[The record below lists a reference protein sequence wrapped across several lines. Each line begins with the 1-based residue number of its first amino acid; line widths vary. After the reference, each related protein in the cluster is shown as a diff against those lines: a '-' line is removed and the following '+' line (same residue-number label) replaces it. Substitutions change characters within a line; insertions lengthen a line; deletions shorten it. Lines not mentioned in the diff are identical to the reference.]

1 MKSIIKLNIIKA
13 LLFGMVCL
21 ASLSCTGQQ
30 FSLYSDFPGGN
41 IRVEKIN
48 QDTVWI
54 RPDLRDTNGEWFYW
68 YFAVNNAK
76 GKTLTFVLTKPN
88 CLTSKGP
95 AISTD
100 GGKYWSW
107 INPDHSWDSSFSY
120 TFKTNSE
127 VRFSMGMPYTQ
138 NHFQQFIGTYLKSE
152 FVTIDTLA
160 TTKAGRSVERVIL
173 KSKSGTVKY
182 KVLITTRHHA
192 CEMMGNYEMEGIISE
207 ILKDEWLKNNIEFC
221 LIPFMDKDGV
231 ENGDQG
237 KNRIPHDHNRDY
249 DGTSIYASVS
259 ALRRWVPGW
268 SENKLVVTVD
278 LHCPWIKAE
287 NNENIYVVG
296 SSDEKIA
303 AQQQLFLSILKST
316 NNGELKISEKSYFPY
331 GKDWNTAEKATPG
344 LSFGKWSSQLE
355 GVKLPISI
363 EFPYS
368 NNEGQTITQDNA
380 RDFGADLARAIKK
393 YMMQL

>member
-1 MKSIIKLNIIKA
+1 MNMTKFF
-13 LLFGMVCL
+13 LFGFICL
-21 ASLSCTGQQ
+21 VSFTCSSQQ
-30 FSLYSDFPGGN
+30 FNLYCDFPGGN
-41 IRVEKIN
+41 ILVNKIKH
-48 QDTVWI
+48 DTIWI
-54 RPDLRDTNGEWFYW
+54 QPDLRDTQGEWFYW
-68 YFAVNNAK
+68 CFAVNNAK

-95 AISTD
+95 ATSMD
-100 GGKYWSW
+100 GGNHWNW
-107 INPDHSWDSSFSY
+107 INPDTSWDSSFSY

-138 NHFQQFIGTYLKSE
+138 RHFQQFIGPYRKSE

-160 TTKAGRSVERVIL
+160 TSKAGRSVERVII
-173 KSKSGTVKY
+173 KPQSSIVKY

-192 CEMMGNYEMEGIISE
+192 CEMMGNYEMEGIIAE
-207 ILKDEWLKNNIEFC
+207 ILKDEWLKNNVEFC

-249 DGTSIYASVS
+249 SGKSIYASVT
-259 ALRRWVPGW
+259 ALRNWVPVW
-268 SENKLVVTVD
+268 SKNKLAVTLD

-296 SSDEKIA
+296 SPDEKMA
-303 AQQQLFLSILKST
+303 LQQRLFLTILKST

-331 GKDWNTAEKATPG
+331 GKDWNSADKATPG
-344 LSFGKWSSQLE
+344 LSFGKWTAQLV
-355 GVKLPISI
+355 GVKLAISI

-368 NNEGQTITQDNA
+368 NNEVQTITQDNT
-380 RDFGADLARAIKK
+380 RDFGTDLTKAIKK
-393 YMMQL
+393 YLMQL

>member
-1 MKSIIKLNIIKA
+1 MSMIKSF
-13 LLFGMVCL
+13 LFGFVCL
-21 ASLSCTGQQ
+21 VSINCIGQD
-30 FSLYSDFPGGN
+30 FNLYSDFPGGN
-41 IRVEKIN
+41 ILIDKIKG
-48 QDTVWI
+48 DTIWI
-54 RPDLRDTNGEWFYW
+54 RPNLRDTQGEWFYW
-68 YFAVNNAK
+68 CFAVNNAK
-76 GKTLTFVLTKPN
+76 GKTLTFVLTKSN

-95 AISTD
+95 ATSMD
-100 GGKYWSW
+100 GGNHWNWLNADS
-107 INPDHSWDSSFSY
+107 SWDSSFTYS
-120 TFKTNSE
+120 FHTNSE

-138 NHFQQFIGTYLKSE
+138 KQFQQFIGPYRKSE

-160 TTKAGRSVERVIL
+160 TTKAGRCVERVIL
-173 KSKSGTVKY
+173 KAKSAKVKY

-192 CEMMGNYEMEGIISE
+192 CEMMGNYEMEGIIAE

-249 DGTSIYASVS
+249 SGTSIYASVA
-259 ALRRWVPGW
+259 ALRNWVPSW

-303 AQQQLFLSILKST
+303 AQQQFFLSILKST
-316 NNGELKISEKSYFPY
+316 NNGELKTSEKSYFPY
-331 GKDWNTAEKATPG
+331 GKDWNSDEKATPG
-344 LSFGKWSSQLE
+344 LSFGKWSSQLD
-355 GVKLPISI
+355 GVKLPVSI

-380 RDFGADLARAIKK
+380 RAFGTDLTKAIKK
-393 YMMQL
+393 YLMQL

>member
-1 MKSIIKLNIIKA
+1 MNIIKA
-13 LLFGMVCL
+13 LLFGVVCL
-21 ASLSCTGQQ
+21 VSLSCTGQQ
-30 FSLYSDFPGGN
+30 FNVFSDFPGGN

-68 YFAVNNAK
+68 YFAVNRAI

-138 NHFQQFIGTYLKSE
+138 KHFQQFIGTYLKSE

-237 KNRIPHDHNRDY
+237 KNRAPHDHNRDY
-249 DGTSIYASVS
+249 QEP
-259 ALRRWVPGW
+259 ALYPEVAALMRFGAANSQR
-268 SENKLVVTVD
+268 VTAFLD
-278 LHCPWIKAE
+278 LHCPYIRGEWNDRVYIVGAE
-287 NNENIYVVG
+287 EPRVW
-296 SSDEKIA
+296 E
-303 AQQQLFLSILKST
+303 QQQAFARVLEQVQEGALGFRSRDCLAFGT
-316 NNGELKISEKSYFPY
+316 A
-331 GKDWNTAEKATPG
+331 WNTGGNFTQGRSSTAWARAAFPRAQLVTTFEIAYADALG
-344 LSFGKWSSQLE
+344 HEVNADSARSFG
-355 GVKLPISI
+355 
-363 EFPYS
+363 
-368 NNEGQTITQDNA
+368 
-380 RDFGADLARAIKK
+380 RDLARALAD
-393 YMMQL
+393 YLVP